1 MILVSGSLA
10 FDQIMDFPGSFSEHI
25 DPTKL
30 HMLNVSFLVHKMRK
44 GFGGTAGN
52 IAYSLALLGC
62 PCAIIGVVGQD
73 FSPYRTFLENVGV
86 DMSLLRESKT
96 AYTSSAFGIVDNKD
110 NNIWGFY
117 PGADEESDALSVS
130 TLPKTMSYA
139 IIAPNNPKTML
150 KFAGEY
156 GKKHIPYLFDPG
168 MQLPWLSGAELCEAF
183 KGATGI
189 IGNDYEI
196 GIIEKKTD
204 IGDLHMKFPDK
215 IVITTLGE
223 RGSRVSYQGKTHDI
237 PTAKVDKAIDPAGSG
252 DAYRSGFVTGLMHH
266 LPIPVCGRMGSVAAA
281 YTVEK
286 YGTTTHTYTI
296 KEFCTRFRDNFSE
309 TLSLT

>member
-10 FDQIMDFPGSFSEHI
+10 FDQIMDFPGTFAEHI

-52 IAYSLALLGC
+52 IAYSLALLGS

-73 FSPYRTFLENVGV
+73 FTPYRTFLENVGV
-86 DMSLLRESKT
+86 KTRFLKESKS
-96 AYTSSAFGIVDNKD
+96 AYTSSAFGIVDEKD

-117 PGADEESDALSVS
+117 PGADEESDSLTVSSV
-130 TLPKTMSYA
+130 PKSISYA

-156 GKKHIPYLFDPG
+156 SKKHIPYLFDPG
-168 MQLPWLSGAELCEAF
+168 MQLPWLSGTELCEAF
-183 KGATGI
+183 KGAAGI
-189 IGNDYEI
+189 IGNDYEV
-196 GIIEKKTD
+196 GILEKKTG
-204 IGDLHMKFPDK
+204 IKNLHTMFPEK
-215 IVITTLGE
+215 VVITTLGE
-223 RGSRVSYQGKTHDI
+223 QGSRVSYQAKTYDI
-237 PTAKVDKAIDPAGSG
+237 PAARVTKAVDPAGSG
-252 DAYRSGFVTGLMHH
+252 DAYRSGFVTGLLHH

-286 YGTTTHTYTI
+286 YGTTTHTYTV
-296 KEFCTRFRDNFSE
+296 KEFCTRFRDTFSE
-309 TLSLT
+309 TLTLS